1 MPVHRGVY
9 VSGIGW
15 LSPVV
20 RYIEHLTMSE
30 QRQNGL
36 STDGTI
42 QSRFR
47 GDSEEIQR
55 RFRRDSEGIQRGFR
69 GCIGGKVET
78 FDENFLV
85 EISSF

>member
-1 MPVHRGVY
+1 MD
-9 VSGIGW
+9 SA
-15 LSPVV
+15 L
-20 RYIEHLTMSE
+20 ME
-30 QRQNGL
+30 Q
-36 STDGTI
+36 
-42 QSRFR
+42 FR